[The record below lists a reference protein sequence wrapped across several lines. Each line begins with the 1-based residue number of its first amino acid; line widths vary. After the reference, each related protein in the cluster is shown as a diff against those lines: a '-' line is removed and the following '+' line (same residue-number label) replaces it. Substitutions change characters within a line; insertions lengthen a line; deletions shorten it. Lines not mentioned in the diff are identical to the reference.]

1 MKSQF
6 KKADASGARF
16 ALVFGVEEVARG
28 EVTVKSLRDGRG
40 EQTTRPVSELSAWA
54 QTLQSNS

>member
-1 MKSQF
+1 
-6 KKADASGARF
+6 
-16 ALVFGVEEVARG
+16 VFGVEEVARG
-28 EVTVKSLRDGRG
+28 EVIVKSLRDGRG